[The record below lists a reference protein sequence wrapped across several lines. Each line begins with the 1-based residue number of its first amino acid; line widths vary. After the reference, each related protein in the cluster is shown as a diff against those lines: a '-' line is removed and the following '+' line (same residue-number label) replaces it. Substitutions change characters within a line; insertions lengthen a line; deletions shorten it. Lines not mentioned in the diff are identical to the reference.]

1 MRISTFFYAIGQGFK
16 NLVRNRWFALAAI
29 ATITSCLFM
38 FGVMAAVVINFRH
51 VVQTVEEGV
60 SVTVFF
66 EPGTSEERIRQM
78 KVEIEE
84 REEVSDVTFISAEEA
99 WDSFKDEYLGEYT
112 DGFTEN
118 PLEGMDNLEINLK
131 DVSRQGELISF
142 LETMPEVREMN
153 YSAVTADTL
162 TGANRLIA
170 YISVGIIGLLLA
182 VSIFLINNTIAT
194 GITARKEEI
203 SIMKYIGATDFF
215 VRAPFVI
222 QGLIIGF
229 IGSVIPVGVL
239 YILYSRATEYV
250 VGRFPTL
257 ARIMSFVP
265 TYDIIRI
272 IGPACLILGVG
283 IGFLGGMFTVRRH
296 LHV

>member
-250 VGRFPTL
+250 IGRFPTL
-257 ARIMSFVP
+257 ARIMSFVS

-283 IGFLGGMFTVRRH
+283 IGFLGSMFTVRRH

>member
-257 ARIMSFVP
+257 ARIMSFVS
-265 TYDIIRI
+265 TQDIIRI

-283 IGFLGGMFTVRRH
+283 IGFLGSMFTVRRH

>member
-203 SIMKYIGATDFF
+203 SIMKYIGATYFF

-250 VGRFPTL
+250 IGRFPTL
-257 ARIMSFVP
+257 ARIMSFVS
-265 TYDIIRI
+265 TQDIIRI

-283 IGFLGGMFTVRRH
+283 IGFLGSMFTVRRH

>member
-229 IGSVIPVGVL
+229 IG
-239 YILYSRATEYV
+239 
-250 VGRFPTL
+250 F
-257 ARIMSFVP
+257 
-265 TYDIIRI
+265 
-272 IGPACLILGVG
+272 ILGYFWLTK
-283 IGFLGGMFTVRRH
+283 IFPFA
-296 LHV
+296 

>member
-257 ARIMSFVP
+257 ARIMSFVS

-283 IGFLGGMFTVRRH
+283 IGFLGSMFTVRRH